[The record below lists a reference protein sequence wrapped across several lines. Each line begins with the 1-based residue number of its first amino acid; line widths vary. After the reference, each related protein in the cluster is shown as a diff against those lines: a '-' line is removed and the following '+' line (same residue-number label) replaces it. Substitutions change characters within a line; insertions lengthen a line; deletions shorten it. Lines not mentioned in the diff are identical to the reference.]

1 MLHGEGV
8 AMPGLKGKGEPRQPH
23 GRKAPALRSCRQ
35 EQERGK
41 HRQRLGDEIVA
52 RSSCRATPAGIAART
67 SVAFAASDMSD
78 ASSAS
83 QPSSAKSAASRLTRA
98 SRKQRPSIAS
108 ASRAPIS
115 FSACGATSWAN
126 NDTPNAENRA
136 ATNTPRSNGSS
147 RSSMMVVLVRRWAT
161 GPDPF
166 DLEGH
171 IKGAGLVEGESA

>member
-1 MLHGEGV
+1 
-8 AMPGLKGKGEPRQPH
+8 
-23 GRKAPALRSCRQ
+23 
-35 EQERGK
+35 
-41 HRQRLGDEIVA
+41 
-52 RSSCRATPAGIAART
+52 
-67 SVAFAASDMSD
+67 MSD
-78 ASSAS
+78 VSSGS

-108 ASRAPIS
+108 ASGAPIS

-147 RSSMMVVLVRRWAT
+147 RSSMT